1 MEHPR
6 GEEGV
11 FRERW
16 SSPPLAPALSP
27 RRPGSQRPLHP
38 PPPGRRLCARGTAR
52 TGPPR
57 PRPGPAAPLARR
69 RAEPPDAIAVR
80 RARPVPLPAGA
91 RRAPRG
97 GPAMAAEG
105 AAVRVA
111 VRVRPLLP
119 REALRGH
126 RPCLRGDA
134 ATGEVALGRRR
145 RFRFAAVLPEA
156 AGQAAVYRACVQPLL
171 RAFFRGFNATV
182 FAYGQTGSGKTYTI
196 GEASVASINEDE
208 QGIIP
213 RAMAETFKLIDEND
227 LIDYTVRV
235 SYLEVYK
242 EEFRDLLQVDTA
254 SKDIQIREDDKG
266 NVVLCGVKESEV
278 EGLDEVLSLLE
289 MGNTAK
295 HTGATHINRQSSRSH
310 TIFTVTMEQRRG
322 AGRLS
327 LHQHP
332 PSVPASG
339 QVLVSKFHFVDLAG
353 SERIVKTG
361 NTGERLKESIQ
372 INCGLLA
379 LGNVISALGDPRR
392 KSSHIPY
399 RDSKITRILKDSLG
413 GNAQTV
419 MIACVSPSSSD
430 FDESLNTLNYA
441 SRAQNIQNKAVVNC
455 RKETEHVEELHR
467 QIKNLQKALEQRHRS
482 ETRIIN
488 RSATAKR
495 CGPDPTARLLAE
507 CAHYRTCT
515 DAAYRL
521 LMELQEDSNLTVEQI
536 LRVKEWLCAVES
548 ERSELTSAG
557 LDSGIESTSAEDQ
570 STEAQGSKPAKAQG
584 QVSTEKGCESIK
596 DEQVAKLQRQVERLE
611 EENRDFLAALEDAME
626 QYKLQSDKL
635 QEQQDK
641 ISELHVR
648 LEMAM
653 PTLHVPELLENLHLV
668 TAGQRPHTA
677 PLDAAPSHGL
687 SGAPSGLLP
696 SEQSGRAPCRKEEEL
711 AGRPLTHVQC
721 PTGSAEIKAM
731 VLRRELSQGLEK
743 PAELS
748 SGEEEEWE
756 QKRSLSQHRNRIQ
769 SWSKKEISKL
779 SEEPSGGDAC
789 SMQEEQLELSK
800 EVCRRREALLSP
812 WERLPGK
819 DSEWRLVQ
827 AQQKI
832 RELAINIRMKEELIT
847 ELVKTGKDA
856 QALNRQY
863 CQKISELEQ
872 EAEQVRAEL
881 SDSQKQLQELEGKEP
896 WDPGEKR
903 KLQEYRTRVA
913 AAQSKARVLCKKKQ
927 ATERLVSL
935 SAQSEKRV
943 QELEKNIQLMRRQ
956 QGQLQR
962 RLREESEQKR
972 RLETEVN
979 KRQHQVK
986 ELELKHEQHQ
996 KILRIKTE
1004 EIAAFQRKRRSG
1016 SNGSVISLEQ
1026 QQKIEEQ
1033 KKWLDMEM
1041 DKVLEQRQALNEL
1054 EDELRKRE
1062 AIVAKKEALLQEK
1075 NGLESKRL
1083 RSSQALTDDIV
1094 RVSSR
1099 LEHLEK
1105 ELTEKNGQLRHS
1117 SAHNQ
1122 QQIRQEIN
1130 SLRQEKDQLLKQRL
1144 ELDNKLRQ
1152 GTLLS
1157 PEEER
1162 ILFQLDEAIEALDAA
1177 IEYKNESI
1185 TCRQRVL
1192 RASASLLSQCEMNL
1206 MAKLSYLSSS
1216 ETRALLCKYF
1226 DKVVTLREDQHR
1238 QHIAFSELEMQLE
1251 EQQQLVYWLEAALE
1265 RQRLE
1270 MDRQLTLQQ
1279 KEHEQNM
1286 QLLLQQSRE
1295 HMDEGLA
1302 SSKLQYEARIQ
1313 VLEKEL
1319 SRYVWANQ
1327 ELNQRL
1333 SNMNPHLGQ
1342 TKAGTERSLHGAGD
1356 RAPPTL
1362 GTCEESSLEEQPV
1375 PLAGAEESQRVRE
1388 ESRDLVHAP
1397 LPSTW
1402 RRSSLPSDGPGDLRQ
1417 REAERLLRVGQPHEV
1432 HPPRGLA
1439 PASKPRRELRRGSL
1453 NLTPVPYHPAMID
1466 VRRNPL

>member
-1 MEHPR
+1 
-6 GEEGV
+6 
-11 FRERW
+11 
-16 SSPPLAPALSP
+16 
-27 RRPGSQRPLHP
+27 
-38 PPPGRRLCARGTAR
+38 
-52 TGPPR
+52 
-57 PRPGPAAPLARR
+57 
-69 RAEPPDAIAVR
+69 
-80 RARPVPLPAGA
+80 
-91 RRAPRG
+91 
-97 GPAMAAEG
+97 MAAEG

-213 RAMAETFKLIDEND
+213 RAMAETFRLIDEND

-295 HTGATHINRQSSRSH
+295 HTGATHVNRQSSRSH

-322 AGRLS
+322 AGRLP
-327 LHQHP
+327 LHHHP

-372 INCGLLA
+372 INSGLLA

-455 RKETEHVEELHR
+455 RKETEHVEELHL

-495 CGPDPTARLLAE
+495 CAPDPTARLLAE

-570 STEAQGSKPAKAQG
+570 SPEAQGSNLAKAQ
-584 QVSTEKGCESIK
+584 VNTEKGCESIK

-653 PTLHVPELLENLHLV
+653 PNLCVPELLENLHLV
-668 TAGQRPHTA
+668 TASQRPHTA

-687 SGAPSGLLP
+687 SGVPSRLLP
-696 SEQSGRAPCRKEEEL
+696 TEQSGRALCRKLDTNQGEDLEGWHL
-711 AGRPLTHVQC
+711 NHAQC
-721 PTGSAEIKAM
+721 PAGKPEIKAT
-731 VLRRELSQGLEK
+731 VLRKELSQDSEK

-748 SGEEEEWE
+748 SGEEEEEWE
-756 QKRSLSQHRNRIQ
+756 QKRSLSQRRNGIQ
-769 SWSKKEISKL
+769 SWSKKEICKL
-779 SEEPSGGDAC
+779 IEESNGGNAPSI
-789 SMQEEQLELSK
+789 QEEQLELLK
-800 EVCRRREALLSP
+800 GICVAEVCRRREPLLGP

-847 ELVKTGKDA
+847 ELIKTGKDA

-881 SDSQKQLQELEGKEP
+881 SDSQKQLQELEGKEL

-943 QELEKNIQLMRRQ
+943 QELERNIQLMRRQ

-1041 DKVLEQRQALNEL
+1041 DKVLEQRRALDEL

-1105 ELTEKNGQLRHS
+1105 ELTEKNGQLRHG
-1117 SAHNQ
+1117 SAHDQ

-1251 EQQQLVYWLEAALE
+1251 EQQQLVYWLEAAVE

-1319 SRYVWANQ
+1319 SRYRWANQ

-1333 SNMNPHLGQ
+1333 SNMNLHPGQ
-1342 TKAGTERSLHGAGD
+1342 TRGMERSIHGAGD
-1356 RAPPTL
+1356 RGAPAV
-1362 GTCEESSLEEQPV
+1362 GSCEESNLGEQPM
-1375 PLAGAEESQRVRE
+1375 PLAITEESHWVRD

-1402 RRSSLPSDGPGDLRQ
+1402 RRSSLPNDSPGDLRQ
-1417 REAERLLRVGQPHEV
+1417 RDAEHLLRVGQPHEV
-1432 HPPRGLA
+1432 HPPRSLA
-1439 PASKPRRELRRGSL
+1439 PASKPRRELRRASL
-1453 NLTPVPYHPAMID
+1453 NVTPVPYHPAMID
-1466 VRRNPL
+1466 VRKNPL

>member
-1 MEHPR
+1 
-6 GEEGV
+6 
-11 FRERW
+11 
-16 SSPPLAPALSP
+16 
-27 RRPGSQRPLHP
+27 
-38 PPPGRRLCARGTAR
+38 
-52 TGPPR
+52 
-57 PRPGPAAPLARR
+57 
-69 RAEPPDAIAVR
+69 
-80 RARPVPLPAGA
+80 
-91 RRAPRG
+91 
-97 GPAMAAEG
+97 MAAER

-134 ATGEVALGRRR
+134 GTGEVALGRR

-213 RAMAETFKLIDEND
+213 RAMAETFRLIDEND

-266 NVVLCGVKESEV
+266 NIVLCGVKESEV

-295 HTGATHINRQSSRSH
+295 HTGATHINKQSSRSH

-322 AGRLS
+322 AGRIP
-327 LHQHP
+327 LHRHP

-372 INCGLLA
+372 INSGLLA

-441 SRAQNIQNKAVVNC
+441 NRAQNIQNKAVVNC
-455 RKETEHVEELHR
+455 RKEMEHVEELHR

-488 RSATAKR
+488 RSSTAKR

-536 LRVKEWLCAVES
+536 LRVKEWLCTVEG

-570 STEAQGSKPAKAQG
+570 SPEAQGSKVAKAQ
-584 QVSTEKGCESIK
+584 VNTEKRCESIK

-653 PTLHVPELLENLHLV
+653 ANLCVPGLLENLHLV

-687 SGAPSGLLP
+687 NGLPSGLLP
-696 SEQSGRAPCRKEEEL
+696 TKQSGKAHGRKLDSKPSFQEEDL
-711 AGRPLTHVQC
+711 AGWHPNHTQC
-721 PTGSAEIKAM
+721 LAGTPELKDV
-731 VLRRELSQGLEK
+731 VLRRELSHDPEK
-743 PAELS
+743 PSELS

-756 QKRSLSQHRNRIQ
+756 QKRSLSQHRNGIQ
-769 SWSKKEISKL
+769 SWGKKEICKL
-779 SEEPSGGDAC
+779 SEEPSGGNAH
-789 SMQEEQLELSK
+789 SMQEEQLELPK
-800 EVCRRREALLSP
+800 EVCRRRE
-812 WERLPGK
+812 RLPGK
-819 DSEWRLVQ
+819 DSGWRLVQ

-847 ELVKTGKDA
+847 ELIKTGKDA

-863 CQKISELEQ
+863 CQKIGELEQ

-896 WDPGEKR
+896 WDPGEKH

-943 QELEKNIQLMRRQ
+943 QELERNIELMRRQ

-1041 DKVLEQRQALNEL
+1041 DKVLEQRRALDEL

-1062 AIVAKKEALLQEK
+1062 TIVAKKEALLQEK

-1105 ELTEKNGQLRHS
+1105 ELTEKNGQLRHG

-1130 SLRQEKDQLLKQRL
+1130 NLRQEKDQLLKQRL
-1144 ELDNKLRQ
+1144 ELDNKLRH

-1251 EQQQLVYWLEAALE
+1251 EQQQLVYWLEAAVE

-1270 MDRQLTLQQ
+1270 MDRRLTLQQ

-1319 SRYVWANQ
+1319 SRYMWANQ

-1333 SNMNPHLGQ
+1333 GSMSHHPGQ
-1342 TKAGTERSLHGAGD
+1342 TKAGMERSILGAGD
-1356 RAPPTL
+1356 RAPPAL
-1362 GTCEESSLEEQPV
+1362 GTCEESNPGEQPM
-1375 PLAGAEESQRVRE
+1375 PLAIAEESHRVRD

-1417 REAERLLRVGQPHEV
+1417 RDVEHLLRAGQPHEV
-1432 HPPRGLA
+1432 HPPRSLP
-1439 PASKPRRELRRGSL
+1439 PASKPRRELRRASL
-1453 NLTPVPYHPAMID
+1453 TAAPHHPAMID
-1466 VRRNPL
+1466 VRKNPL

>member
-1 MEHPR
+1 MNYGASDEEASGQRDGVCTWLAAFLTWQLLLTMGLKAEAQPR
-6 GEEGV
+6 TEE
-11 FRERW
+11 
-16 SSPPLAPALSP
+16 
-27 RRPGSQRPLHP
+27 
-38 PPPGRRLCARGTAR
+38 T
-52 TGPPR
+52 
-57 PRPGPAAPLARR
+57 
-69 RAEPPDAIAVR
+69 
-80 RARPVPLPAGA
+80 PVK
-91 RRAPRG
+91 
-97 GPAMAAEG
+97 
-105 AAVRVA
+105 VA

-119 REALRGH
+119 KELLHGH
-126 RPCLRGDA
+126 QACLHGDPE
-134 ATGEVALGRRR
+134 TNEVTLGRNRH
-145 RFRFAAVLPEA
+145 FHFDAVFTESSD
-156 AGQAAVYRACVQPLL
+156 QESVYGACVQPLVE
-171 RAFFRGFNATV
+171 AFFEGFNVTV

-196 GEASVASINEDE
+196 GEASVSSINEDD

-242 EEFRDLLQVDTA
+242 EEFQDLLQVETA

-266 NVVLCGVKESEV
+266 NIVLYGVKETEV

-289 MGNTAK
+289 MGNTVK
-295 HTGATHINRQSSRSH
+295 HTGATHINTQSSRSH

-322 AGRLS
+322 AGRLTR
-327 LHQHP
+327 LTLQDRA
-332 PSVPASG
+332 SVPASG
-339 QVLVSKFHFVDLAG
+339 QVLASKFHFVDLAG
-353 SERIVKTG
+353 SERVVKTG

-372 INCGLLA
+372 INSGLLA

-392 KSSHIPY
+392 KCSHIPY

-441 SRAQNIQNKAVVNC
+441 SRAQNIKNQAIVNC
-455 RKETEHVEELHR
+455 RKEAEHVEELQL
-467 QIKNLQKALEQRHRS
+467 QIKNLQRALERQHRS
-482 ETRIIN
+482 QTRIIN
-488 RSATAKR
+488 RSDAAKR
-495 CGPDPTARLLAE
+495 GPQEHSARLAAE

-515 DAAYRL
+515 DTAYQL
-521 LMELQEDSNLTVEQI
+521 LMELQGPGNLTVEQI
-536 LRVKEWLCAVES
+536 LRVKEWLYAVES
-548 ERSELTSAG
+548 ERSELTSASG
-557 LDSGIESTSAEDQ
+557 LDSGIESTSAEDR
-570 STEAQGSKPAKAQG
+570 SPEAQDSKPPRSQVIPEKA
-584 QVSTEKGCESIK
+584 CEAAR
-596 DEQVAKLQRQVERLE
+596 DEHVAQLQRQVERLE

-635 QEQQDK
+635 QEQQDA
-641 ISELHVR
+641 ISELRVC

-653 PTLHVPELLENLHLV
+653 PNLQVPELLQNVHLV
-668 TAGQRPHTA
+668 ELAQRPHTA
-677 PLDAAPSHGL
+677 PLNTTRSHGL
-687 SGAPSGLLP
+687 SMVQSKPFTSQIGRVHCGKLSSSPSQLGEDLVVRCRSHAQGMACSLEAKDVVLMREC
-696 SEQSGRAPCRKEEEL
+696 SEDAERSVEPTLEEE
-711 AGRPLTHVQC
+711 G
-721 PTGSAEIKAM
+721 
-731 VLRRELSQGLEK
+731 
-743 PAELS
+743 
-748 SGEEEEWE
+748 E
-756 QKRSLSQHRNRIQ
+756 QKRLLHQRRNGIG
-769 SWSKKEISKL
+769 SWSKKDVSSKVCEEQNRGNSL
-779 SEEPSGGDAC
+779 PIQEEP
-789 SMQEEQLELSK
+789 QELPK
-800 EVCRRREALLSP
+800 EACRRREPAGPREGLS
-812 WERLPGK
+812 GK

-832 RELAINIRMKEELIT
+832 RELAINIRMKEELIA
-847 ELVKTGKDA
+847 ELIKTGKDA
-856 QALNRQY
+856 QAMNRQY
-863 CQKISELEQ
+863 CQKILELEQ
-872 EAEQVRAEL
+872 EAEQVRVEL
-881 SDSQKQLQELEGKEP
+881 SNGQKQLQELEEKEP
-896 WDPGEKR
+896 QDAREKC

-913 AAQSKARVLCKKKQ
+913 VAQSKARVLREKKQ

-943 QELEKNIQLMRRQ
+943 RELERNIQLMRRQ

-962 RLREESEQKR
+962 RLREETEQKR
-972 RLETEVN
+972 RLETEMH
-979 KRQHQVK
+979 KRQHRVK
-986 ELELKHEQHQ
+986 ELELKHEQNQ

-1033 KKWLDMEM
+1033 KKWLDLEM
-1041 DKVLEQRQALNEL
+1041 DKVLEQRHALDEL

-1075 NGLESKRL
+1075 NGLETKRL

-1099 LEHLEK
+1099 LEVLEK
-1105 ELTEKNGQLRHS
+1105 ELTEKNGQLRHG
-1117 SAHNQ
+1117 SAHDQ

-1144 ELDNKLRQ
+1144 EIDNKLRQ

-1251 EQQQLVYWLEAALE
+1251 EQQQLVYWLEVAVE

-1279 KEHEQNM
+1279 KEHEQNI
-1286 QLLLQQSRE
+1286 QLLLQQSQE
-1295 HMDEGLA
+1295 HLGEGLA
-1302 SSKLQYEARIQ
+1302 SSKLQFEGRIQ

-1319 SRYVWANQ
+1319 SRYMWANQ
-1327 ELNQRL
+1327 LLNQRL
-1333 SNMNPHLGQ
+1333 NNMSHPGQ
-1342 TKAGTERSLHGAGD
+1342 NKGVERSTHGAGE
-1356 RAPPTL
+1356 RPPGVL
-1362 GTCEESSLEEQPV
+1362 GTYEEAGTGIVEQQVQLAVTEGSHQCKEEN
-1375 PLAGAEESQRVRE
+1375 
-1388 ESRDLVHAP
+1388 RDLVHAP

-1402 RRSSLPSDGPGDLRQ
+1402 RRSSLPSDNALGPEEIRQ
-1417 REAERLLRVGQPHEV
+1417 READYLFKKGQPHEV
-1432 HPPRGLA
+1432 AMPWNLA
-1439 PASKPRRELRRGSL
+1439 PLPKSWRELRRASL
-1453 NLTPVPYHPAMID
+1453 TVAPVPSHPGMID

>member
-1 MEHPR
+1 T
-6 GEEGV
+6 V
-11 FRERW
+11 
-16 SSPPLAPALSP
+16 STSPP
-27 RRPGSQRPLHP
+27 
-38 PPPGRRLCARGTAR
+38 
-52 TGPPR
+52 
-57 PRPGPAAPLARR
+57 
-69 RAEPPDAIAVR
+69 
-80 RARPVPLPAGA
+80 
-91 RRAPRG
+91 
-97 GPAMAAEG
+97 
-105 AAVRVA
+105 
-111 VRVRPLLP
+111 
-119 REALRGH
+119 
-126 RPCLRGDA
+126 
-134 ATGEVALGRRR
+134 
-145 RFRFAAVLPEA
+145 
-156 AGQAAVYRACVQPLL
+156 
-171 RAFFRGFNATV
+171 
-182 FAYGQTGSGKTYTI
+182 
-196 GEASVASINEDE
+196 ASINEDE

-213 RAMAETFKLIDEND
+213 RAMAETFRLIDEND

-295 HTGATHINRQSSRSH
+295 HTGATHVNRQSSRSH

-322 AGRLS
+322 AGRLP
-327 LHQHP
+327 LHHHH

-372 INCGLLA
+372 INSGLLA

-455 RKETEHVEELHR
+455 RKETEHVEELHL

-495 CGPDPTARLLAE
+495 CAPDPTARLLAE

-570 STEAQGSKPAKAQG
+570 SPEAQGSKLAKAQ
-584 QVSTEKGCESIK
+584 VTVNTEKGCESIK

-653 PTLHVPELLENLHLV
+653 PNLCVPELLENLHLV
-668 TAGQRPHTA
+668 TASQRPHTA

-687 SGAPSGLLP
+687 SGAPSRLLP
-696 SEQSGRAPCRKEEEL
+696 AEQSGRALCRKEEDL
-711 AGRPLTHVQC
+711 AGWHLNHAQC
-721 PTGSAEIKAM
+721 PTSNPEIKAT
-731 VLRRELSQGLEK
+731 VPRRELSQDSEK
-743 PAELS
+743 LAELS
-748 SGEEEEWE
+748 SGEEEEEWE
-756 QKRSLSQHRNRIQ
+756 QKRSLSQRRNGIQ
-769 SWSKKEISKL
+769 SWSKKEICKL
-779 SEEPSGGDAC
+779 SEELSGGNAP
-789 SMQEEQLELSK
+789 SIQEEQLELLK
-800 EVCRRREALLSP
+800 GKRREC
-812 WERLPGK
+812 LPGK

-847 ELVKTGKDA
+847 ELIKTGKDA

-881 SDSQKQLQELEGKEP
+881 SDSQKQLQELESKEP

-943 QELEKNIQLMRRQ
+943 QELERNIQLMRRQ

-1041 DKVLEQRQALNEL
+1041 DKVLEQRRALDEL

-1105 ELTEKNGQLRHS
+1105 ELTEKNGQLRHG
-1117 SAHNQ
+1117 SAHDQ

-1130 SLRQEKDQLLKQRL
+1130 NLRQEKDQLLKQRL

-1251 EQQQLVYWLEAALE
+1251 EQQQLVYWLEAAVE

-1319 SRYVWANQ
+1319 GRYMWANQ

-1333 SNMNPHLGQ
+1333 
-1342 TKAGTERSLHGAGD
+1342 
-1356 RAPPTL
+1356 
-1362 GTCEESSLEEQPV
+1362 
-1375 PLAGAEESQRVRE
+1375 
-1388 ESRDLVHAP
+1388 
-1397 LPSTW
+1397 
-1402 RRSSLPSDGPGDLRQ
+1402 
-1417 REAERLLRVGQPHEV
+1417 
-1432 HPPRGLA
+1432 
-1439 PASKPRRELRRGSL
+1439 
-1453 NLTPVPYHPAMID
+1453 
-1466 VRRNPL
+1466 

>member
-1 MEHPR
+1 
-6 GEEGV
+6 
-11 FRERW
+11 
-16 SSPPLAPALSP
+16 
-27 RRPGSQRPLHP
+27 
-38 PPPGRRLCARGTAR
+38 
-52 TGPPR
+52 
-57 PRPGPAAPLARR
+57 
-69 RAEPPDAIAVR
+69 
-80 RARPVPLPAGA
+80 
-91 RRAPRG
+91 
-97 GPAMAAEG
+97 MAAEG

-134 ATGEVALGRRR
+134 ATGEVTLGRR

-213 RAMAETFKLIDEND
+213 RAMAETFRLIDEND

-266 NVVLCGVKESEV
+266 NIVLCGVKESEV

-322 AGRLS
+322 AGRLP
-327 LHQHP
+327 LHHRP
-332 PSVPASG
+332 PSVPAAG

-392 KSSHIPY
+392 KTTYIPY

-455 RKETEHVEELHR
+455 RKETEHIEELHL
-467 QIKNLQKALEQRHRS
+467 QIKNLQKALEQRQRS

-488 RSATAKR
+488 RSASAKR
-495 CGPDPTARLLAE
+495 CVPDPTSRLLAE

-557 LDSGIESTSAEDQ
+557 LDSGIESTSMEDQ
-570 STEAQGSKPAKAQG
+570 STEAQDSKLAKAQ
-584 QVSTEKGCESIK
+584 VNTEKKCESVK

-653 PTLHVPELLENLHLV
+653 PNLSVPGLLKNLHLV
-668 TAGQRPHTA
+668 TASQRPHTA

-687 SGAPSGLLP
+687 GGVPSGLLP
-696 SEQSGRAPCRKEEEL
+696 EQSERALCRKQLNSNLSFQEQEP
-711 AGRPLTHVQC
+711 AGWHTNHTQGLTGDPEV
-721 PTGSAEIKAM
+721 GDV
-731 VLRRELSQGLEK
+731 VLRRELSQGSEK
-743 PAELS
+743 PSELS
-748 SGEEEEWE
+748 SGEEVEEWE
-756 QKRSLSQHRNRIQ
+756 WKRYLSQRRNGIQ
-769 SWSKKEISKL
+769 NWSKKEICMLNEK
-779 SEEPSGGDAC
+779 PSGGNAH
-789 SMQEEQLELSK
+789 SIQEEQLELSK
-800 EVCRRREALLSP
+800 EVCGKQEPLLGSREHLS
-812 WERLPGK
+812 GK

-847 ELVKTGKDA
+847 ELIKTGKDA

-863 CQKISELEQ
+863 SQKISELEQ

-881 SDSQKQLQELEGKEP
+881 TESQKQLQELEGKEP

-903 KLQEYRTRVA
+903 KLQEYCTRVA
-913 AAQSKARVLCKKKQ
+913 AAQSKAQVLCKKKQ

-943 QELEKNIQLMRRQ
+943 QELERNIQLMRRQ
-956 QGQLQR
+956 QSQLQR

-979 KRQHQVK
+979 KGQHRVK

-1041 DKVLEQRQALNEL
+1041 DKVLEQRRALDEL

-1083 RSSQALTDDIV
+1083 RSTQALTDDIV

-1105 ELTEKNGQLRHS
+1105 ELTEKNGQLRHG
-1117 SAHNQ
+1117 SAHDQ

-1251 EQQQLVYWLEAALE
+1251 EQQQLVYWLEVAVE

-1319 SRYVWANQ
+1319 SRYMWANQ

-1333 SNMNPHLGQ
+1333 SNMNLYPGQ
-1342 TKAGTERSLHGAGD
+1342 TKGMERSIHGAGD
-1356 RAPPTL
+1356 RAAPVL
-1362 GTCEESSLEEQPV
+1362 GTCEESSLGEQPM
-1375 PLAGAEESQRVRE
+1375 PLAVAEESHRVRD

-1402 RRSSLPSDGPGDLRQ
+1402 RRSSLPNDSSGDLRQ
-1417 REAERLLRVGQPHEV
+1417 RDVEHLLRAGQPHELQ
-1432 HPPRGLA
+1432 PPRSLA
-1439 PASKPRRELRRGSL
+1439 PVSKPRRELRRASL
-1453 NLTPVPYHPAMID
+1453 NMSPVPYHPAMID
-1466 VRRNPL
+1466 VRKNPL

>member
-1 MEHPR
+1 
-6 GEEGV
+6 
-11 FRERW
+11 
-16 SSPPLAPALSP
+16 
-27 RRPGSQRPLHP
+27 
-38 PPPGRRLCARGTAR
+38 
-52 TGPPR
+52 
-57 PRPGPAAPLARR
+57 
-69 RAEPPDAIAVR
+69 
-80 RARPVPLPAGA
+80 
-91 RRAPRG
+91 
-97 GPAMAAEG
+97 MAAEG

-126 RPCLRGDA
+126 RSCLRSDA
-134 ATGEVALGRRR
+134 ATGEVALGRR

-213 RAMAETFKLIDEND
+213 RAMAETFRLIDEND

-266 NVVLCGVKESEV
+266 NIVLCGVKESEV

-327 LHQHP
+327 LSHHP
-332 PSVPASG
+332 PAVPASG

-372 INCGLLA
+372 INSGLLA

-455 RKETEHVEELHR
+455 RKETEHVEELQL

-482 ETRIIN
+482 ETRIIH
-488 RSATAKR
+488 RSAAAKR
-495 CGPDPTARLLAE
+495 GAPDATARLLAE

-521 LMELQEDSNLTVEQI
+521 LMELQEGSNLTVEQI

-557 LDSGIESTSAEDQ
+557 LDSGIESTSAEEQ
-570 STEAQGSKPAKAQG
+570 SPEAQGSKPAKAE
-584 QVSTEKGCESIK
+584 VSTEKGCESLR

-653 PTLHVPELLENLHLV
+653 PNLCVPQLLENLHLV

-677 PLDAAPSHGL
+677 PLDAAPSLGF

-696 SEQSGRAPCRKEEEL
+696 AEQSGKALCRKQLDSNHSFQEED
-711 AGRPLTHVQC
+711 LTGWRLNHMHC
-721 PTGSAEIKAM
+721 STGNPEIKAV
-731 VLRRELSQGLEK
+731 VLRRELSQDLEK

-748 SGEEEEWE
+748 SGEEEEE
-756 QKRSLSQHRNRIQ
+756 EELDQKRSLSQRRNGMQ
-769 SWSKKEISKL
+769 SCSKKENHKL
-779 SEEPSGGDAC
+779 SEELSTGSAH
-789 SMQEEQLELSK
+789 SVQEEQLELSK
-800 EVCRRREALLSP
+800 GTCVAEVCRRREPLLGP
-812 WERLPGK
+812 WERLLGK

-847 ELVKTGKDA
+847 ELIKTGKDA

-881 SDSQKQLQELEGKEP
+881 SDSQKQLQELESKEP

-903 KLQEYRTRVA
+903 KLQECRTRVA
-913 AAQSKARVLCKKKQ
+913 AAQSKAQVLSRKKQ

-935 SAQSEKRV
+935 SAQSERRV
-943 QELEKNIQLMRRQ
+943 QELERNIELMRRQ

-962 RLREESEQKR
+962 RLRQESQQKR
-972 RLETEVN
+972 RLQTEVN
-979 KRQHQVK
+979 KRQHRVK

-1041 DKVLEQRQALNEL
+1041 DKVLEQRRALDEL

-1105 ELTEKNGQLRHS
+1105 ELTEKSGQLRHG
-1117 SAHNQ
+1117 SAHDQ

-1251 EQQQLVYWLEAALE
+1251 EQQQLVYWLEAAVE

-1270 MDRQLTLQQ
+1270 LDRQLTLQQ
-1279 KEHEQNM
+1279 KEHEQSM

-1295 HMDEGLA
+1295 HMEEGLA

-1319 SRYVWANQ
+1319 SRYMWANQ

-1333 SNMNPHLGQ
+1333 SNMNLHPGQ
-1342 TKAGTERSLHGAGD
+1342 TKAGMERSIHGAGD
-1356 RAPPTL
+1356 RGPY
-1362 GTCEESSLEEQPV
+1362 EECSPGELPV
-1375 PLAGAEESQRVRE
+1375 PLPIAEESHRARE

-1402 RRSSLPSDGPGDLRQ
+1402 RRSSLPSDSPGELRQ
-1417 REAERLLRVGQPHEV
+1417 REAEPLPRAGQAPEG
-1432 HPPRGLA
+1432 HPPRSLG
-1439 PASKPRRELRRGSL
+1439 PAAKPRRELRRGSL
-1453 NLTPVPYHPAMID
+1453 NITPLPHHPAMID
-1466 VRRNPL
+1466 VRKNPL

>member
-1 MEHPR
+1 
-6 GEEGV
+6 
-11 FRERW
+11 
-16 SSPPLAPALSP
+16 
-27 RRPGSQRPLHP
+27 
-38 PPPGRRLCARGTAR
+38 
-52 TGPPR
+52 
-57 PRPGPAAPLARR
+57 
-69 RAEPPDAIAVR
+69 
-80 RARPVPLPAGA
+80 
-91 RRAPRG
+91 
-97 GPAMAAEG
+97 MAAEA

-126 RPCLRGDA
+126 RPCLRSDA
-134 ATGEVALGRRR
+134 ATGEVALGRR

-213 RAMAETFKLIDEND
+213 RAMAETFRLIDEND

-266 NVVLCGVKESEV
+266 NIVLCGVKESEV

-322 AGRLS
+322 AGRLP
-327 LHQHP
+327 LHHRA
-332 PSVPASG
+332 PALPAAG

-392 KSSHIPY
+392 KTTHIPY

-441 SRAQNIQNKAVVNC
+441 NRAQNIQNKAVVNC
-455 RKETEHVEELHR
+455 RKETEHIEELHL
-467 QIKNLQKALEQRHRS
+467 QIKNLQKALEQRQRS
-482 ETRIIN
+482 ETRIIH
-488 RSATAKR
+488 RSASAKHR
-495 CGPDPTARLLAE
+495 APDATARLLAE

-521 LMELQEDSNLTVEQI
+521 LTELQEDGNLTVEQI
-536 LRVKEWLCAVES
+536 LRLKEWLCAVES

-557 LDSGIESTSAEDQ
+557 LDSGIESTSMEDQ
-570 STEAQGSKPAKAQG
+570 GLEAQGSKVVKAQM
-584 QVSTEKGCESIK
+584 STEKKCESIK

-653 PTLHVPELLENLHLV
+653 PNLCVPGLLENLHLV
-668 TAGQRPHTA
+668 TASQRPHTA
-677 PLDAAPSHGL
+677 PLDAALSHGL
-687 SGAPSGLLP
+687 GGVPSGLLP
-696 SEQSGRAPCRKEEEL
+696 EQSGRALCKKKLSSNCSLQKEEL
-711 AGRPLTHVQC
+711 AGWHPHHAQC
-721 PTGSAEIKAM
+721 PTGDPEVRDV
-731 VLRRELSQGLEK
+731 VLRRELSQDSEK
-743 PAELS
+743 PSELS
-748 SGEEEEWE
+748 SGEEMEEWE
-756 QKRSLSQHRNRIQ
+756 QKRSLSQRRNGIQ
-769 SWSKKEISKL
+769 NLSKKEIFKL
-779 SEEPSGGDAC
+779 SEEPSGGDAH
-789 SMQEEQLELSK
+789 SVQAEQLELSK
-800 EVCRRREALLSP
+800 EVCGKRESLLGS
-812 WERLPGK
+812 WECLSGK

-847 ELVKTGKDA
+847 ELIKTGKDA

-863 CQKISELEQ
+863 SQKISELEQ

-896 WDPGEKR
+896 WDAGERR

-913 AAQSKARVLCKKKQ
+913 AAQSKAQVLCRKKQ

-943 QELEKNIQLMRRQ
+943 QELERNIQLMRRQ

-979 KRQHQVK
+979 KGQHRVK

-1041 DKVLEQRQALNEL
+1041 DKVLEQRRALDEL

-1083 RSSQALTDDIV
+1083 RSSQVLTDDIV

-1105 ELTEKNGQLRHS
+1105 ELSEKNGQLRHG
-1117 SAHNQ
+1117 SAHDQ

-1251 EQQQLVYWLEAALE
+1251 EQQQLVYWLEAAVE

-1319 SRYVWANQ
+1319 SRYMWANQ

-1333 SNMNPHLGQ
+1333 NNMNLHPGQ
-1342 TKAGTERSLHGAGD
+1342 TKGMERSINGAAD
-1356 RAPPTL
+1356 RAAPEL
-1362 GTCEESSLEEQPV
+1362 GTCEEFSLREQPV
-1375 PLAGAEESQRVRE
+1375 PAAEESPRARE

-1402 RRSSLPSDGPGDLRQ
+1402 RRSSLPSDSPGDPRQ
-1417 REAERLLRVGQPHEV
+1417 RDTEHPLRAGQPHELL
-1432 HPPRGLA
+1432 PARGLA
-1439 PASKPRRELRRGSL
+1439 AAAAPKPRRELRRASL
-1453 NLTPVPYHPAMID
+1453 NMSPVPYHPAMID
-1466 VRRNPL
+1466 VRKNPL

>member
-1 MEHPR
+1 
-6 GEEGV
+6 
-11 FRERW
+11 
-16 SSPPLAPALSP
+16 
-27 RRPGSQRPLHP
+27 
-38 PPPGRRLCARGTAR
+38 
-52 TGPPR
+52 
-57 PRPGPAAPLARR
+57 
-69 RAEPPDAIAVR
+69 
-80 RARPVPLPAGA
+80 
-91 RRAPRG
+91 
-97 GPAMAAEG
+97 MAAE
-105 AAVRVA
+105 AAVVRVA

-126 RPCLRGDA
+126 RPCLRSDA
-134 ATGEVALGRRR
+134 ATGEVALGRR

-213 RAMAETFKLIDEND
+213 RAMAETFRLIDEND

-266 NVVLCGVKESEV
+266 NIVLCGVKESEV

-322 AGRLS
+322 AGRLP
-327 LHQHP
+327 LHHHAP
-332 PSVPASG
+332 AVPAAG

-392 KSSHIPY
+392 KTTHIPY

-441 SRAQNIQNKAVVNC
+441 NRAQNIQNRAVVNC
-455 RKETEHVEELHR
+455 RKETEHIEELHL
-467 QIKNLQKALEQRHRS
+467 QIKNLQKALEQRQRS
-482 ETRIIN
+482 ETRTIH
-488 RSATAKR
+488 RSGSAKR
-495 CGPDPTARLLAE
+495 GAPDATARLLAE

-521 LMELQEDSNLTVEQI
+521 LTELQEDSNLTVEQI

-557 LDSGIESTSAEDQ
+557 LDSGIESTSMDDQ
-570 STEAQGSKPAKAQG
+570 GPEAQGSKGAKG
-584 QVSTEKGCESIK
+584 QVSTEKKCESIK

-653 PTLHVPELLENLHLV
+653 PNLCVPGLLENLHLV
-668 TAGQRPHTA
+668 TASQRPHTA
-677 PLDAAPSHGL
+677 PLDAAPSHGF
-687 SGAPSGLLP
+687 GGVPSGLLP
-696 SEQSGRAPCRKEEEL
+696 EQSGRALCKKKLSSSSLQKEEL
-711 AGRPLTHVQC
+711 AGWHPNHAQH
-721 PTGSAEIKAM
+721 PTGDPEVREV
-731 VLRRELSQGLEK
+731 VLRRELSQDSEK
-743 PAELS
+743 PSELS
-748 SGEEEEWE
+748 SGEEVEEWE
-756 QKRSLSQHRNRIQ
+756 QKQSLSQCRNGIQ
-769 SWSKKEISKL
+769 NLSKKEIFKL
-779 SEEPSGGDAC
+779 GEEPSGGNAH
-789 SMQEEQLELSK
+789 SIQEEQLELSK
-800 EVCRRREALLSP
+800 EVYEKRESLLGS
-812 WERLPGK
+812 WKRLPGK

-856 QALNRQY
+856 QALNKQY
-863 CQKISELEQ
+863 SQKISELEQ

-903 KLQEYRTRVA
+903 KLQEYRTRLA
-913 AAQSKARVLCKKKQ
+913 AVRSKAQVLCRKKQ

-943 QELEKNIQLMRRQ
+943 QELERNIQLMRRQ

-979 KRQHQVK
+979 KGQHRVK

-1041 DKVLEQRQALNEL
+1041 DKVLEQRQALDEL

-1105 ELTEKNGQLRHS
+1105 ELSEKNGQLRHG
-1117 SAHNQ
+1117 SAHDQ

-1157 PEEER
+1157 PE
-1162 ILFQLDEAIEALDAA
+1162 
-1177 IEYKNESI
+1177 
-1185 TCRQRVL
+1185 
-1192 RASASLLSQCEMNL
+1192 
-1206 MAKLSYLSSS
+1206 
-1216 ETRALLCKYF
+1216 
-1226 DKVVTLREDQHR
+1226 VVTLREDQHR

-1251 EQQQLVYWLEAALE
+1251 EQQQLVYWLEAAVE

-1319 SRYVWANQ
+1319 SRYMWANQ

-1333 SNMNPHLGQ
+1333 SNMNLHPGQ
-1342 TKAGTERSLHGAGD
+1342 NKGMERNIHGD
-1356 RAPPTL
+1356 RAAPEL
-1362 GTCEESSLEEQPV
+1362 GTCEEFSLREQQPV
-1375 PLAGAEESQRVRE
+1375 PPAEESPRARD

-1402 RRSSLPSDGPGDLRQ
+1402 RRSSLPSDSPGEPRQ
-1417 REAERLLRVGQPHEV
+1417 RDAEHRAGQPHE
-1432 HPPRGLA
+1432 PLA
-1439 PASKPRRELRRGSL
+1439 PRSLAAAPKARRELRRASL
-1453 NLTPVPYHPAMID
+1453 SVSPVPYHPAMID
-1466 VRRNPL
+1466 VRKNPL

>member
-1 MEHPR
+1 
-6 GEEGV
+6 
-11 FRERW
+11 
-16 SSPPLAPALSP
+16 
-27 RRPGSQRPLHP
+27 
-38 PPPGRRLCARGTAR
+38 
-52 TGPPR
+52 
-57 PRPGPAAPLARR
+57 
-69 RAEPPDAIAVR
+69 
-80 RARPVPLPAGA
+80 
-91 RRAPRG
+91 
-97 GPAMAAEG
+97 MAAEA

-145 RFRFAAVLPEA
+145 FRFSAVLPEA

-171 RAFFRGFNATV
+171 SAFFRGFNATV

-213 RAMAETFKLIDEND
+213 RAMAETFQLIDEND

-266 NVVLCGVKESEV
+266 NIVLCGVKESEV

-322 AGRLS
+322 AGRLP
-327 LHQHP
+327 LHRRP
-332 PSVPASG
+332 PAAPAAG

-392 KSSHIPY
+392 KTTHIPY

-441 SRAQNIQNKAVVNC
+441 SRAQNIQNRAVVNC
-455 RKETEHVEELHR
+455 RRETEHVEELQLQIR
-467 QIKNLQKALEQRHRS
+467 QLQKALEQRQRS
-482 ETRIIN
+482 ETRTIR
-488 RSATAKR
+488 RSGSARRGA
-495 CGPDPTARLLAE
+495 PDATARLLAE

-515 DAAYRL
+515 DAAHRL
-521 LMELQEDSNLTVEQI
+521 LSELQEEGSLSLEHI

-557 LDSGIESTSAEDQ
+557 LDSGIESTSMEDQ
-570 STEAQGSKPAKAQG
+570 GPEGQGAKLAKA
-584 QVSTEKGCESIK
+584 QVSTEKKCESIR

-653 PTLHVPELLENLHLV
+653 PHLCVPGLLENLNLV
-668 TAGQRPHTA
+668 TASQRPHTA
-677 PLDAAPSHGL
+677 PLDAALSHGL
-687 SGAPSGLLP
+687 GGVPSGLLP
-696 SEQSGRAPCRKEEEL
+696 EQSGRTLCKKKLSSNSSLQKEEP
-711 AGRPLTHVQC
+711 AGWHPNHTQC
-721 PTGSAEIKAM
+721 STGNPDVRDV
-731 VLRRELSQGLEK
+731 VLRRELSQDSEK
-743 PAELS
+743 PSELS
-748 SGEEEEWE
+748 SGEEMEEWE
-756 QKRSLSQHRNRIQ
+756 RTQFLSQCRNGIQ
-769 SWSKKEISKL
+769 NLSKKEIFKL
-779 SEEPSGGDAC
+779 SEDPSGGNAH
-789 SMQEEQLELSK
+789 SIQEEQLELSK
-800 EVCRRREALLSP
+800 EVCGKRESVLGS
-812 WERLPGK
+812 WERLAGK

-847 ELVKTGKDA
+847 ELIKTGKDA

-863 CQKISELEQ
+863 SQKISELEQ

-903 KLQEYRTRVA
+903 KLQEFRTRVA
-913 AAQSKARVLCKKKQ
+913 AAQSKAQVLCRKKQ

-943 QELEKNIQLMRRQ
+943 QELERNIQLMRRQ

-962 RLREESEQKR
+962 RLRQESEQKR
-972 RLETEVN
+972 RLESEVN
-979 KRQHQVK
+979 KGQHRVK

-1041 DKVLEQRQALNEL
+1041 DKVLEQRRALDEL

-1083 RSSQALTDDIV
+1083 RSSQALTDDIE

-1105 ELTEKNGQLRHS
+1105 ELNEKNGQLRHG
-1117 SAHNQ
+1117 SAHDQ

-1251 EQQQLVYWLEAALE
+1251 EQQQLVYWLEAAVE

-1319 SRYVWANQ
+1319 SRYMWANQ

-1333 SNMNPHLGQ
+1333 SNMNLHSGQ
-1342 TKAGTERSLHGAGD
+1342 TKAGMERSIHGG
-1356 RAPPTL
+1356 APEL
-1362 GTCEESSLEEQPV
+1362 GTCEELSLREQPV
-1375 PLAGAEESQRVRE
+1375 PPAAAEESPRARE

-1402 RRSSLPSDGPGDLRQ
+1402 RRSSLPSDSPGDPRQ
-1417 REAERLLRVGQPHEV
+1417 RDTEHSLLPARS
-1432 HPPRGLA
+1432 LA
-1439 PASKPRRELRRGSL
+1439 AAPKPRRELRRASL
-1453 NLTPVPYHPAMID
+1453 NVSPVPYHPAMID
-1466 VRRNPL
+1466 VRKNPL